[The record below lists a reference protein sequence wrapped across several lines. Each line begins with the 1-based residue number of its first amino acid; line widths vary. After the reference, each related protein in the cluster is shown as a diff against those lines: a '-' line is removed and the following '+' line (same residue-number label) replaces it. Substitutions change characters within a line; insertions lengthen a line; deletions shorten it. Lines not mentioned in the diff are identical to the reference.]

1 MMMTINH
8 IFMTVFL
15 LSVAGTVVG
24 STFLALQN
32 FLYKHS
38 SAEFMVKICKVVI
51 ITFVVPL
58 FYLWGIMDQSNYYLS
73 QYDLVVLVEPGTVK
87 DTVYNLSEH
96 IGFADK
102 LSLIW
107 LIGLALYLLIYAGTY
122 FTVRRRIRNSS
133 KAIESGP
140 WLANFQAIC
149 GNGSLSEIQIGLE
162 SSTWMKQIGTV
173 GVMNKTI
180 VVPEYLL
187 EKLDNAEIN
196 IILRHEITHIR
207 QNDVALKI
215 GMFILC
221 SLNWFNPL
229 VYYLNETLNEWIEL
243 SCDEDMLRYA
253 DSAYRHA
260 YVKALLKIM
269 EEQRAH
275 EELKWFK
282 AVAYFQ
288 SGKKIKYVKRRMNC
302 IMKKRAIKKAA
313 NVLALSSVFCAM
325 ACGTVLAKDLQY
337 PVNSVLSNHLAILDE
352 DILVDDTSIQDT
364 DEYSFI
370 DFDEIAIKQAA
381 ASYTDTQFELV
392 YEDGTKE
399 LYTKDTAVERM
410 PHSCNFVKANA
421 RTHEVKRDGS
431 CVLIVYEAAK
441 CTICDKLVLGDEIST
456 HTYNVCPH

>member
-1 MMMTINH
+1 MMMIINQ

-15 LSVAGTVVG
+15 LSVVGTIVG

-38 SAEFMVKICKVVI
+38 SAEFMVKVCKVVI

-58 FYLWGIMDQSNYYLS
+58 FYLWGMIDRSNYYLS
-73 QYDLVVLVEPGTVK
+73 RYDLVVLVEPGTVR

-102 LSLIW
+102 LSLVW
-107 LIGLALYLLIYAGTY
+107 LVGLALYLLIYAGTY

-140 WLANFQAIC
+140 WLTNFQAIR
-149 GNGSLSEIQIGLE
+149 GNGTLSEIKIDLV
-162 SSTWMKQIGTV
+162 SSSWMKQIGTV

-187 EKLDNAEIN
+187 EKLDHAEIN
-196 IILRHEITHIR
+196 IILRHELTHIR

-229 VYYLNETLNEWIEL
+229 VYHLNETLNEWIEL

-260 YVKALLKIM
+260 YIKALLKIM
-269 EEQRAH
+269 EEQRAQ
-275 EELKWFK
+275 EELKCFK

-302 IMKKRAIKKAA
+302 IMKKRVIKKAT

-337 PVNSVLSNHLAILDE
+337 PVNSVLSNHIAIWDE
-352 DILVDDTSIQDT
+352 DTLVDDTSIQDT
-364 DEYSFI
+364 DGYDFISFS
-370 DFDEIAIKQAA
+370 DAAMEQATVPNP
-381 ASYTDTQFELV
+381 STQYELV
-392 YEDGTKE
+392 FEDGTRE
-399 LYTKDTAVERM
+399 IYAGGAMVERGLHTCTM
-410 PHSCNFVKANA
+410 VKTN
-421 RTHEVKRDGS
+421 VKKHDVKKDGS
-431 CVLIVYEAAK
+431 CVLITYAGTK
-441 CTICDKLVLGDEIST
+441 CSICGRLAIGDEIST
-456 HTYNVCPH
+456 TTYNVCPH

>member
-1 MMMTINH
+1 MMMIINH

-73 QYDLVVLVEPGTVK
+73 QYDLVVPVEPGTVK
-87 DTVYNLSEH
+87 DTVYNLGEH

-122 FTVRRRIRNSS
+122 FTVRCRINNSS

-140 WLANFQAIC
+140 WLTNFQAIR
-149 GNGSLSEIQIGLE
+149 GNGSLSEIQIGLM

-196 IILRHEITHIR
+196 IILRHEMTHIR

-229 VYYLNETLNEWIEL
+229 VYHLNETLNEWIEL

-260 YVKALLKIM
+260 YIKALLKIM

-282 AVAYFQ
+282 AVVYFQ
-288 SGKKIKYVKRRMNC
+288 NGKKIKYVKRRMNC
-302 IMKKRAIKKAA
+302 IMKKRVVKKAA

-337 PVNSVLSNHLAILDE
+337 PVNSVLSNHIAIWDE
-352 DILVDDTSIQDT
+352 DAIADDDFIQDS
-364 DEYSFI
+364 DGYDFISFS
-370 DFDEIAIKQAA
+370 DVAMEQATVPNP
-381 ASYTDTQFELV
+381 STQYELV
-392 YEDGTKE
+392 FEDGTRE
-399 LYTKDTAVERM
+399 IYAEGAMIERGLHTCTM
-410 PHSCNFVKANA
+410 VKTNVKK
-421 RTHEVKRDGS
+421 HEVKKDGS
-431 CVLIVYEAAK
+431 CVLTTYAGAK
-441 CTICDKLVLGDEIST
+441 CSICGRLVIGDEIST
-456 HTYNVCPH
+456 TTYKVCPH